1 MFAFFHHIDLLLY
14 QGEVISWKT
23 GRSQGYIRN
32 CWTLRE
38 VWRDAQDFGKTC
50 QELWST
56 AKPFP
61 ARQPITLSWI
71 PCSGLFF
78 EAQIFLEDQESRA
91 GPGGLRVI
99 HEFRGIQGETGG
111 NSNFPVPSWFPSS
124 CSQHKAANRSEDCWQ
139 QIPEAGYKEY
149 FIPKGAWMELHT
161 HSADS
166 ELRRR
171 GLGDSEHWHIL
182 SIFFW
187 GGGRKKGSTE
197 KSVMSRA
204 PFCHFKVK
212 G

>member
-71 PCSGLFF
+71 PCSGLFLRHKYF
-78 EAQIFLEDQESRA
+78 LKTKRAGLALVAWEWSTSSEGSKESREEIQIFLFHLDSRPAAPSTRLPTGVRIA
-91 GPGGLRVI
+91 GSKFQRLVIRNISFPREPGWSCTPTQLT
-99 HEFRGIQGETGG
+99 Q
-111 NSNFPVPSWFPSS
+111 SS
-124 CSQHKAANRSEDCWQ
+124 
-139 QIPEAGYKEY
+139 
-149 FIPKGAWMELHT
+149 
-161 HSADS
+161 
-166 ELRRR
+166 
-171 GLGDSEHWHIL
+171 
-182 SIFFW
+182 
-187 GGGRKKGSTE
+187 GGGVWVILNIGTS
-197 KSVMSRA
+197 
-204 PFCHFKVK
+204 
-212 G
+212 